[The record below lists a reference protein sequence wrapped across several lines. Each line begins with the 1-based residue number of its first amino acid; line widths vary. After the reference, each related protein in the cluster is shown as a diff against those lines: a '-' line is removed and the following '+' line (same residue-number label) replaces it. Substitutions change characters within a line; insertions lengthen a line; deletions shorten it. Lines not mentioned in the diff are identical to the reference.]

1 MAFTISYTPASPQF
15 VVVGEFATIVAELL
29 WEAGD
34 TPPTANDVLVFSLP
48 QPQPIP
54 TGTVKPATEPFVFPF
69 RVGILGS
76 VNLEQRRARF
86 QFILSALAVGNVEL
100 ACNLE
105 SQPTVS
111 LPNYNFIVTPADYTL
126 ATTGFDQIAIPIA
139 SSDTLDTTAA
149 DEFKSTIVVTAMTTD
164 PTPVPAVGVDVTF
177 IVSNPAPFAASQAG
191 RFFDMTS
198 GSQAGIS
205 FKASTTGQTASFTLK
220 TNASGTVTVV
230 AVSNTRSGFIH
241 CKVTGGINTVPRPRL
256 YMYAQ
261 PSGRSKFLGPDILLP
276 FGSPADFDTTRYI
289 QPTFP
294 ILINA
299 NVVPTEFCV
308 AILNNKYQQDRPTS
322 TFIGGNATYDGK
334 TEDLNVSR
342 TGEDNVLF
350 YAVSDNGQLV
360 NSQIFRFTTQDS
372 KTGPIQGVQFGP
384 FDRPIS
390 SHLSLRDIVPTL
402 TTIIPLAA
410 DQAKLTAANRSLLVS
425 PNSYV
430 VRAILT
436 GWNLNQV
443 FETRSAAYP
452 QTIDDFAAVTD
463 TKAINVFTEFG
474 NLGRSPDG
482 STQATWELWYT
493 YHTGPNG
500 TGEQIG
506 ESIHTTGTMFTRAME
521 I

>member
-1 MAFTISYTPASPQF
+1 MTFTVRYVPATPQF
-15 VVVGEFATIVAELL
+15 VVLGDPTTIFAELS

-34 TPPTANDVLVFSLP
+34 TPPIATDALVFSLL

-54 TGTVKPATEPFVFPF
+54 TGTVAPATNPATFPV
-69 RVGILGS
+69 RVGMIGAP
-76 VNLEQRRARF
+76 NLTARIARF
-86 QFILSALAVGNVEL
+86 QFPLTTSAVGRVTL
-100 ACNLE
+100 TCSLE
-105 SQPTVS
+105 SQPTVI
-111 LPNYNFIVTPADYTL
+111 LPNYEFTVTPADYTL
-126 ATTGFDQIAIPIA
+126 TTTGFDQIAIPVA
-139 SSDTLDTTAA
+139 SSDTLDTTAP

-177 IVSNPAPFAASQAG
+177 IVANVASSPASQAG

-198 GSQAGIS
+198 GAPVGIN
-205 FKASTTGQTASFTLK
+205 FKSSTTGQSASFTLK

-230 AVSNTRSGFIH
+230 AVSNTRSGFMR
-241 CKVTGGINTVPRPRL
+241 CQVTGGINTVPRPRL

-276 FGSPADFDTTRYI
+276 SGSPADFDTTRYT

-299 NVVPTEFCV
+299 DVVPTEFCV

-322 TFIGGNATYDGK
+322 GFIGGNATYDGK
-334 TEDLNVSR
+334 TADLNVSR

-350 YAVSDNGQLV
+350 YAVSAGGQLV

-372 KTGPIQGVQFGP
+372 KTGPIQGIQFGP
-384 FDRPIS
+384 FNEPRS
-390 SHLSLRDIVPTL
+390 SHLALRDIVPTL
-402 TTIIPLAA
+402 TTVIPLAA
-410 DQAKLTAANRSLLVS
+410 DQAKLTAATRPVLVT

-430 VRAILT
+430 VRATVT
-436 GWNLNQV
+436 GWNLDEQ
-443 FETRSAAYP
+443 FETRSGVYP
-452 QTIDDFAAVTD
+452 QTITDFAAVTD
-463 TKAINVFTEFG
+463 EKAINVFPEFG

-482 STQATWELWYT
+482 NTQATWELWYT

-506 ESIHTTGTMFTRAME
+506 ESVHTTGTMMTRPF
-521 I
+521 